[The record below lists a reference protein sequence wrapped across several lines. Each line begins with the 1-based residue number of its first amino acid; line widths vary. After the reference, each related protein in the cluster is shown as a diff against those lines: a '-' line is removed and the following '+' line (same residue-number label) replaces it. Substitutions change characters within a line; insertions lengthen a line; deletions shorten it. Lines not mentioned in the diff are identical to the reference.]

1 MSIPK
6 TLAVNPVNSA
16 SATQTTSW
24 YTAIPGSAFE
34 HVIDEKGQTY
44 QFSPAWKVMGYA
56 DTTNDRIPTRNPNY
70 VFDLDFLRDVLFF
83 LSNPMGTGL
92 WLTGPTGCGKTSGI
106 LEVAARL
113 NWPVID
119 LTCSNRFEFAELKG
133 QWGVTQDEKEVQ
145 PTMKYIHAG
154 LALAMKYGWILI
166 LNEADLASP
175 GELAALNDILEGRN
189 LVISENKAEVIKP
202 HKMFRLVVTG
212 NSNGSGDTTGLY
224 AGVQQQ
230 NVAAMDRYRVLKV
243 SYPSFEIEKGILAN
257 IAQDIP
263 EEMRDLMCKY
273 AQEMRGCFMRDA
285 SISIPFSTRTLV
297 HWAEALRMYL
307 QVDNPLKKSLELY
320 FLNKLSDVEYE
331 AAVSTAIAVFGK
343 ESCGWTTK

>member
-1 MSIPK
+1 MSIQN
-6 TLAVNPVNSA
+6 TLAVNPAKTAPA
-16 SATQTTSW
+16 SQATSW

-34 HVIDEKGQTY
+34 HVIDEKGQPY

-70 VFDLDFLRDVLFF
+70 VFDLDFLRDVLYF

-145 PTMKYIHAG
+145 PTMKYIYAG

-175 GELAALNDILEGRN
+175 GELAALNDVIEGRN
-189 LVISENKAEVIKP
+189 LVISENKAEVIRP

-212 NSNGSGDTTGLY
+212 NSNGGGDMSGLY

-230 NVAAMDRYRVLKV
+230 NVAAMDRYRVLKI
-243 SYPSFEIEKGILAN
+243 SYPSIEVEKGILAN
-257 IAQDIP
+257 ITPNIP

-297 HWAEALRMYL
+297 HWAQALSFYD
-307 QVDNPLKKSLELY
+307 QTDTPLKKCLELY
-320 FLNKLSDVEYE
+320 FLNKLSDVERE
-331 AAVSTAIAVFGK
+331 AAISTAQTVFGL
-343 ESCGWTTK
+343 EGGQW